1 MILELTLNRFITSND
16 TLKLDEESAIILITV
31 SIEDR
36 ELDTETLDDS

>member
-31 SIEDR
+31 SID
-36 ELDTETLDDS
+36 